1 MLSVLHNRTY
11 RHLFAAQVVALLGT
25 GLATVALALLAFEL
39 AGDQAGLVLGT
50 ALAIKM
56 IAYVGVA
63 PVANAF
69 VDRLPRRRVLVAMD
83 LVRAS
88 TVLCLPFVSE
98 VWQVYVLIFVLQSSS
113 AVFTPTF
120 QAAIPDILPDE
131 REYTRALS
139 LSRLAYDLESLLSPA
154 AAVLLLTLMSFH
166 WLFALTAL
174 GFLLSAALVLSVIVP
189 QPLGQE
195 EQSDFWERT
204 TKGLRIYLR
213 TPRLQGLLALNLSV
227 AAAGSMVIV
236 NTIILVRSVMDRT
249 EADVGVALAAF
260 GAGSMLVAIAL
271 PRVLGNWSERTV
283 MLVGAFWLAACL
295 FAFGAFA
302 QTFGD
307 AGLWLLLLTI
317 WFLLGLGY
325 SAVMTPSG
333 RLLRRS
339 AHPQDR
345 PTIYTAQF
353 ALSHACWLVTY
364 PLAGWLGAHMSV
376 SATLLVLA
384 GITAVGAAGGLLVW
398 PASDPQTMNHLHDDL
413 PSDHPHIEGATP
425 TKSGYRHTHAF
436 VIDKQ
441 HPRWPSER
449 RA

>member
-25 GLATVALALLAFEL
+25 GLATVALALLAFGL

-384 GITAVGAAGGLLVW
+384 GITAAGAAGGLLVW

-413 PSDHPHIEGATP
+413 PSDHPHIEGATL
-425 TKSGYRHTHAF
+425 TKSGYRHAHVF

-449 RA
+449 RT